1 MIRSGPRDLLS
12 DVPGLRVGHAI
23 DETIRTGT
31 TVVLPDAPV
40 LMSGDVRG
48 GGPGTRETDTLDPV
62 GHIEEFHGV
71 VFSGGSV
78 FGLDAASGVV
88 DWLSAR
94 GVGLD
99 RGTRPLPLVPTA
111 ILFDLRNGGDKD
123 WGDVSPYRRLGR
135 EACEAA
141 TADFATGPVGAG
153 FGAVAGDVP
162 GGVGSASVATDGYIV
177 SGLVVVN
184 SFGVVATPGDALAPV
199 PMPKVPRAGEN
210 TTLALVATDL
220 ALTKTRAKRVAM
232 MAHDGLARSIR
243 PVHTPFDGDTVFV
256 MSTGT
261 REIEGVPS
269 LVIAELGTLAA
280 DVVALSIRRAVG

>member
-1 MIRSGPRDLLS
+1 MIRPGPRDLLS

-141 TADFATGPVGAG
+141 TAARLK
-153 FGAVAGDVP
+153 
-162 GGVGSASVATDGYIV
+162 DGNGRRLIHIAAHAQFRPDNPLF
-177 SGLVVVN
+177 SHLQ
-184 SFGVVATPGDALAPV
+184 LAD
-199 PMPKVPRAGEN
+199 G
-210 TTLALVATDL
+210 
-220 ALTKTRAKRVAM
+220 ALTLLDFY
-232 MAHDGLARSIR
+232 H
-243 PVHTPFDGDTVFV
+243 
-256 MSTGT
+256 
-261 REIEGVPS
+261 
-269 LVIAELGTLAA
+269 
-280 DVVALSIRRAVG
+280 